1 MVNELRMTIND
12 RANPTLNMPASKM
25 NLVVY
30 SEAVDNLITEG
41 GEDFYKYVDRIG
53 LAKDPNMIVLSSQH
67 HYYYDADEISNT
79 KTVINLKELNQIKE
93 IKNLLQSYLHFLPA
107 SCNFIGCFVN
117 NKKVERF
124 ELRNGSDFTMKKK
137 NSDSV
142 ELGILSPFPF
152 INMLFSMMDLKT
164 NTYMSEASVTSLL
177 KDFGFKVVDMTETN
191 GLTFFHSRKVGGI
204 KN

>member
-1 MVNELRMTIND
+1 MTIND
-12 RANPTLNMPASKM
+12 RANPTINMPIRPMS
-25 NLVVY
+25 LVVT
-30 SEAVDNLITEG
+30 SEAVDSLITEG
-41 GEDFYKYVDRIG
+41 GEDFYKYVDHIG

-67 HYYYDADEISNT
+67 HYYYDTDEINNAR
-79 KTVINLKELNQIKE
+79 TVINLKELNQIKE
-93 IKNLLQSYLHFLPA
+93 IKNLLQSYLHFLPE

-124 ELRNGSDFTMKKK
+124 ELRNGSDYNRKKQ

-142 ELGILSPFPF
+142 ELGIVSAFPF

-164 NTYMSEASVTSLL
+164 NTYMSEASVTTLL
-177 KDFGFKVVDMTETN
+177 KDYGFKVIDMTEAN
-191 GLTFFHSRKVGGI
+191 GLTFFYSRKVGGI